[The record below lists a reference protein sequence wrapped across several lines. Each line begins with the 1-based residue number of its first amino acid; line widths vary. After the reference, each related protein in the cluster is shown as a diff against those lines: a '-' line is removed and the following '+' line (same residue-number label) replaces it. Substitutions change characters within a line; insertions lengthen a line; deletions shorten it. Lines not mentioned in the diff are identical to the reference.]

1 MAFNGSGAFLPQ
13 DPPAYPAVP
22 GEDIIADYF
31 NAIIDDIIAG
41 FGNCITRDGQ
51 SPPTANLPMGNFK
64 HTGAAQATAAGEYL
78 TYDQSP
84 DLFFRLV
91 SKSANY
97 TLVLTDAGL
106 MFLHPESDANN
117 RTFTIP
123 DNATVAFV
131 SGDTGRATTVSF
143 VNFSANA
150 LTIAI
155 AGTDT
160 LYFAADGSTGSRTLA
175 QRGIATAIKISA
187 TKWVINGTGLS

>member
-13 DPPAYPAVP
+13 DPPAYPAIP

-31 NAIIDDIIAG
+31 NAIIDDILDG
-41 FGNCITRDGQ
+41 FSNCITRDGQ

-64 HTGAAQATAAGEYL
+64 HTGAAAATAAGEYL

-84 DLFFRLV
+84 DLFFKLV

-97 TLVLTDAGL
+97 TLVLADAGW
-106 MFLHPESDANN
+106 MILHPESDAND
-117 RTFTIP
+117 RTFTLP
-123 DNATVAFV
+123 ANASVAFP
-131 SGDTGRATTVSF
+131 SGDTGKATTISF
-143 VNFSANA
+143 VNFSANP

-155 AGTDT
+155 TSDT
-160 LYFAADGSTGSRTLA
+160 LYFAADGSTGSRALGT
-175 QRGIATAIKISA
+175 RGIATAIKITA

>member
-13 DPPAYPAVP
+13 DPPAYPAIP

-31 NAIIDDIIAG
+31 NAIIDDIISG

-64 HTGAAQATAAGEYL
+64 HTGAAPATAAGEYI

-84 DLFFRLV
+84 DLYFKLA

-97 TLVLTDAGL
+97 TLVSADAGW
-106 MFLHPESDANN
+106 MFLHPESDAND

-123 DNATVAFV
+123 SNASVPFV
-131 SGDTGRATTVSF
+131 SGDTGKATTVSF
-143 VNFSANA
+143 VNFSPND
-150 LTIAI
+150 LTLAI
-155 AGTDT
+155 NTDT
-160 LYFAADGSTGSRTLA
+160 LYFAADGTTGSRILA
-175 QRGIATAIKISA
+175 PKGVATAIKITA
-187 TKWVINGTGLS
+187 TKWLINGTGLS